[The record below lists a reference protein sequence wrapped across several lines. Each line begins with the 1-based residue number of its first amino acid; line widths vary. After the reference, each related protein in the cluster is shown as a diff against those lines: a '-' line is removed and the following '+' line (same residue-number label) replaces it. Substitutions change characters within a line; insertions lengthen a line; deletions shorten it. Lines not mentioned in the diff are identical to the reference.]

1 MARSKAKAEDEKSIP
16 ETADEMTRA
25 TMRKVCRDGK
35 LTPQG
40 RSLAKL
46 MDRIM
51 PADKVN
57 EWGWNLSRKERAA
70 IKRRAAEKKSAEEKK
85 KAEARARAAYRR
97 KQRKLEENGLL
108 EGFAQINWAFMAARD
123 ELKRRGFS
131 LELMNKLKGD
141 IVARISLW
149 NKQHHA
155 DYVNYFIYQY
165 YLSCSEV
172 QIETLPADQQEPAR
186 KEWGKVLRPF
196 KRREPWLCPA
206 RK

>member
-1 MARSKAKAEDEKSIP
+1 MPGKQNILENQTINEMANGLAHATVKS
-16 ETADEMTRA
+16 MY
-25 TMRKVCRDGK
+25 KDGK

-51 PADKVN
+51 PDEKVD

-70 IKRRAAEKKSAEEKK
+70 IKRQAAEKKAAEEKK

-97 KQRKLEENGLL
+97 RQRKLEENGSL
-108 EGFAQINWAFMAARD
+108 EGFAQINWSFMAARD

-141 IVARISLW
+141 VVARISPW
-149 NKQHHA
+149 NKQHEGLG
-155 DYVNYFIYQY
+155 D
-165 YLSCSEV
+165 S
-172 QIETLPADQQEPAR
+172 P
-186 KEWGKVLRPF
+186 
-196 KRREPWLCPA
+196 RRFSPISDLQWEI
-206 RK
+206 R